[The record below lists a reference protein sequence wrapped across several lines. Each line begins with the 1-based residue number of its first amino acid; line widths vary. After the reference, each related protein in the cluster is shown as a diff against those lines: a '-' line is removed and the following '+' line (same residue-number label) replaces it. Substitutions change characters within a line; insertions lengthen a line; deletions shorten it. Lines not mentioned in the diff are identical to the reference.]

1 MTKTLNDFSQE
12 LRARA
17 ISELAGDIEEAAP
30 AQGVA
35 KLSSS
40 LYSLMLQTLDMTDDE
55 LELLDGIENAMAEFD
70 HDLSDYLMLADYSV
84 LDLDVIR
91 RNAANI
97 EDQGRPVIVVEI
109 RYKNVPLTTF
119 RTDIP
124 TLKLMTWKRKRQTA
138 A

>member
-84 LDLDVIR
+84 H
-91 RNAANI
+91 ANI

>member
-1 MTKTLNDFSQE
+1 
-12 LRARA
+12 
-17 ISELAGDIEEAAP
+17 
-30 AQGVA
+30 
-35 KLSSS
+35 
-40 LYSLMLQTLDMTDDE
+40 MLQTLDMTDDE

-70 HDLSDYLMLADYSV
+70 HDLSDYLMLAAYSV
-84 LDLDVIR
+84 H
-91 RNAANI
+91 ANI

>member
-1 MTKTLNDFSQE
+1 MKPLNDFSQE

-17 ISELAGDIEEAAP
+17 IRELADDIEEAAP

-84 LDLDVIR
+84 H
-91 RNAANI
+91 ANI

-124 TLKLMTWKRKRQTA
+124 TLKLMAWKRKRQTA

>member
-17 ISELAGDIEEAAP
+17 IRELAGDIEEAAP

-84 LDLDVIR
+84 H
-91 RNAANI
+91 ANI

-124 TLKLMTWKRKRQTA
+124 TLKLMAWKRKRQTA